1 MGDLN
6 ADLKTMIDEA
16 EAKQTS
22 AGKNGKKAEAG
33 RRSSFFTWFFVLAML
48 GVWMSVAMVWLDLVD
63 YQSALGKLGAY
74 DADGDGDFD
83 IEDAKVL
90 LGLASGGSSEAA
102 NVFEETVGQITETSS
117 GWLYNFFIFLYD
129 VMTPFEIQEDAE
141 ESETVEIV
149 ADEPSVKDEISKKTK
164 PKENTFIRDVEW
176 NLREALKRQMSILHE
191 RVEAKKIAKLA
202 LAEVRALMAKE
213 AKARRAL
220 KAVEQKREASAIK
233 LKEKKTKLKE
243 KIVKPKAE
251 RAKTDKEREA
261 REKARKQEKE
271 KKAQS
276 KKVSGHEKKT
286 EKVSKSRREREEK
299 LLKNTSK
306 KSSKESSKSSPKKS
320 SEDSKQSKQSEKES
334 KK

>member
-1 MGDLN
+1 M
-6 ADLKTMIDEA
+6 LKDTQKKPLQNWYLGCA

-149 ADEPSVKDEISKKTK
+149 AGMSHHEWDQWRKTYMVTSLPS
-164 PKENTFIRDVEW
+164 
-176 NLREALKRQMSILHE
+176 
-191 RVEAKKIAKLA
+191 
-202 LAEVRALMAKE
+202 
-213 AKARRAL
+213 
-220 KAVEQKREASAIK
+220 
-233 LKEKKTKLKE
+233 
-243 KIVKPKAE
+243 
-251 RAKTDKEREA
+251 
-261 REKARKQEKE
+261 
-271 KKAQS
+271 
-276 KKVSGHEKKT
+276 
-286 EKVSKSRREREEK
+286 
-299 LLKNTSK
+299 
-306 KSSKESSKSSPKKS
+306 
-320 SEDSKQSKQSEKES
+320 
-334 KK
+334 